1 MFADTKKLL
10 LKAQQGKYAVA
21 HFNINNMEI
30 VQGVVAAA
38 QKLKAPVI
46 LATSEGALK
55 YAGMDYLYAITK
67 TAAEKAN
74 VPIALHLDHGK
85 DLEVIKKAIQMG
97 YSSVMIDAS
106 HEKFEKNIRLT
117 KKIVA
122 LAHQKGISVEAELG
136 TIGGAEDLVS
146 SRNIIYTD
154 PAKAQE
160 FVQRTGCDFL
170 AVAIGTSHG
179 AYKFA
184 GKADLRQDILQQIQK
199 KVKIPL
205 VLHGAS
211 GVPQNLVTMAEKY
224 GANLS
229 GVKGVP
235 DSQINAAISHG
246 ITKIN
251 TDTDIRIAFD
261 AAVRKALQAQPKDF
275 DPRHILAPARD
286 LIQEIAEQRI
296 KVFGSVN
303 KGRR

>member
-10 LKAQQGKYAVA
+10 MKAQKGKYAVA

-38 QKLKAPVI
+38 NKLKAPII

-55 YAGMDYLYAITK
+55 YAGMDYLYAIAK
-67 TAAEKAN
+67 TAAGKSN

-85 DLEVIKKAIQMG
+85 DMDVIKQAIQKG

-106 HEKFEKNIRLT
+106 HEDFEKNIRLT
-117 KKIVA
+117 KQVVA
-122 LAHQKGISVEAELG
+122 LANKKGIAVEAELG

-154 PAKAQE
+154 PAKAKE
-160 FVQRTGCDFL
+160 FVERTGCDIL

-179 AYKFA
+179 AYKFN
-184 GKADLRQDILQQIQK
+184 GKASLRQDILQKLRQQV
-199 KVKIPL
+199 KVPL

-211 GVPQNLVTMAEKY
+211 GVPLSLVKMAEKY
-224 GANLS
+224 GADLS

-235 DSQINAAISHG
+235 DAQIKAAIKNG

-261 AAVRKALQAQPKDF
+261 AAVRKALHAQPKDF

-286 LIQEIAEQRI
+286 LIQEVAEQRI
-296 KVFGSVN
+296 KSFGSAG
-303 KGRR
+303 KW